1 MAKKKL
7 SHDQKRQQ
15 KKQKKARRPQA
26 PLDPGQQ
33 IINRLEKAGLGPRK
47 VIRNPPGQVKMS
59 EVLRDF
65 LDPYWHIPGT
75 EEAMR
80 QLITTAL
87 VAWNTALL
95 PLEEQANHLE
105 EVAATL
111 PEDLRTDFYSIIA
124 EMIERKNQYFAEYER
139 LIMDYELVDRGND
152 YNITVMSWM
161 STAEMDREGLND
173 LADHP

>member
-7 SHDQKRQQ
+7 SRDQKRAQ
-15 KKQKKARRPQA
+15 KKKKQARRPQA
-26 PLDPGQQ
+26 TLAPEQRIL
-33 IINRLEKAGLGPRK
+33 NRLEKAGLGTHK
-47 VIRNPPGQVKMS
+47 VMHNPPGQVKMS

-95 PLEEQANHLE
+95 PPEEQANHLE
-105 EVAATL
+105 DK
-111 PEDLRTDFYSIIA
+111 DLNNAFQTYGRIPRSA
-124 EMIERKNQYFAEYER
+124 ERKSR
-139 LIMDYELVDRGND
+139 
-152 YNITVMSWM
+152 T
-161 STAEMDREGLND
+161 
-173 LADHP
+173 